1 MKCLQRL
8 IEKCNSFSLAFP
20 ATKFYIREMAASIT
34 KASRSGEVYLSP
46 NLREETVFW
55 RFLDSWDNA
64 IQWRSERHIAI
75 SFASDASSFRWGA
88 VIHPHTRAI
97 SVGDYWEESVR
108 NEHVNVKEIW
118 AVLKGLQSLPESVSD
133 CRIDAQVDSMV
144 VFHAWSGRG
153 PRSRKLTQISKW
165 IFQLLVDRNL
175 SLEMSFVPSHLN
187 QADWF
192 SRRLS
197 RSDAMLSPKSWEVV

>member
-1 MKCLQRL
+1 MIHL
-8 IEKCNSFSLAFP
+8 P
-20 ATKFYIREMAASIT
+20 
-34 KASRSGEVYLSP
+34 SG
-46 NLREETVFW
+46 T
-55 RFLDSWDNA
+55 
-64 IQWRSERHIAI
+64 
-75 SFASDASSFRWGA
+75 
-88 VIHPHTRAI
+88 I
-97 SVGDYWEESVR
+97 SVGDYWEETVR
-108 NEHVNVKEIW
+108 NEHINVKEIW

-187 QADWF
+187 QAD
-192 SRRLS
+192 
-197 RSDAMLSPKSWEVV
+197 